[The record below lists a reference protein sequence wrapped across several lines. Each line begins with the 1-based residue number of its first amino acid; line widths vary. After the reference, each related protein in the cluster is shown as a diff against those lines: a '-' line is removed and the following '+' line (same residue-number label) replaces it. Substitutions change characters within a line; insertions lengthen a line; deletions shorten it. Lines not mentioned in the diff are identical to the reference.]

1 MIRPSLIL
9 SLLTAMLASEHSD
22 GANRA
27 SASRTAPAAQ
37 RTLEAPL
44 EECAMEKQQ
53 AIEEARRHVGNELN
67 GL

>member
-1 MIRPSLIL
+1 MVR
-9 SLLTAMLASEHSD
+9 
-22 GANRA
+22 
-27 SASRTAPAAQ
+27 ASRTAPAAQ
-37 RTLEAPL
+37 RPL